1 MSTQAIF
8 VHRFGGPEVLELQ
21 PLPTPTAAPGE
32 AVVRLRHAG
41 VNFVD
46 LYQREG
52 RYPGISLPWRLGLE
66 GAGEIVDVAPG
77 DEFRVGERVAF
88 TTGVQGAYATHL
100 AVPLEHLVRV
110 PDDVP
115 LRDAAAALEQGLT
128 AAMLLDDVARLPAGA
143 HVLVHA
149 AAGGVGG
156 WLVQWLVARGHPVFG
171 TVSSAAKADWLR
183 SVGAT
188 PLPAD
193 GDWAAAARG
202 VAVVF
207 DSVGRTTLAGSLDAL
222 RTGGHLVLFGAASGP
237 PEPVDVL
244 SLQKKSLTL
253 TRPVLPHFLPDAAKR
268 RARAAT
274 VFDALR
280 TGAVQL
286 RIHAEFPLADA
297 AGAHALLASRATQG
311 KLLLNPGDER

>member
-1 MSTQAIF
+1 MSTQAIV
-8 VHRFGGPEVLELQ
+8 VHQFGGPEVLELQ
-21 PLPTPTAAPGE
+21 QLLPPRAAPGQ
-32 AVVRLRHAG
+32 AVVRMAYAG

-66 GAGEIVDVAPG
+66 GAGEVIEVAPG
-77 DEFRVGERVAF
+77 AEFKVGDRVAF
-88 TTGVQGAYATHL
+88 TTGVQGGYASHL

-110 PDDVP
+110 PDALP
-115 LRDAAAALEQGLT
+115 LRDAAAALEQGMT
-128 AAMLLDDVARLPAGA
+128 AAMLLDDVARLPAGEP
-143 HVLVHA
+143 VLVHA

-183 SVGAT
+183 GLGAL
-188 PLPAD
+188 PLLAD
-193 GDWAAAARG
+193 GDWVSAARG

-207 DSVGRTTLAGSLDAL
+207 DSVGRSTLAGSLDAL
-222 RTGGHLVLFGAASGP
+222 RVGGHLVLFGAASGQ
-237 PEPVDVL
+237 PEPIDVL

-268 RARAAT
+268 RARAAA
-274 VFDALR
+274 VFEALLS
-280 TGAVQL
+280 GAVQL
-286 RIHAEFPLADA
+286 RIHAEFPLAE
-297 AGAHALLASRATQG
+297 AGQAHQLLASRATQG
-311 KLLLNPGDER
+311 KLLLKP

>member
-1 MSTQAIF
+1 MPQATQAI
-8 VHRFGGPEVLELQ
+8 VIDQFGGPEVLQQREL
-21 PLPTPTAAPGE
+21 PAPVATPGH
-32 AVVRLRHAG
+32 AVVRIAHAG

-46 LYQREG
+46 LYQRQG
-52 RYPGISLPWRLGLE
+52 RYPGITLPWRPGLE

-77 DEFRVGERVAF
+77 SGFAVGERVAF
-88 TTGVQGAYATHL
+88 TTGVQGAYATQL
-100 AVPLEHLVRV
+100 AVPVDHLVRV
-110 PDDVP
+110 PAALA

-128 AAMLLDDVARLPAGA
+128 AAMLLHDVARLQPGEP
-143 HVLVHA
+143 VLVHA

-183 SVGAT
+183 HLGAM
-188 PLPAD
+188 PLMAD
-193 GDWAAAARG
+193 ADWPAAARG

-207 DSVGRTTLAGSLDAL
+207 DSVGRSTLAGSLEAL
-222 RTGGHLVLFGAASGP
+222 RTTGHLVLFGAASGP

-244 SLQKKSLTL
+244 ALQKKSLTL

-268 RARAAT
+268 RERAAA
-274 VFDALR
+274 VFGALLG
-280 TGAVQL
+280 GAVQL

-297 AGAHALLASRATQG
+297 ARAHELLASRTTQG
-311 KLLLNPGDER
+311 KLLLQP

>member
-1 MSTQAIF
+1 MTATPAI
-8 VHRFGGPEVLELQ
+8 VLDRFGGPEVLQRREL
-21 PLPTPTAAPGE
+21 PMPAAEPGH
-32 AVVRLRHAG
+32 AVVRIAHAG
-41 VNFVD
+41 INFVD

-66 GAGEIVDVAPG
+66 GAGEIVEVAPHAAFEVG
-77 DEFRVGERVAF
+77 DRVAF
-88 TTGVQGAYATHL
+88 TTGVQGAYAGHL

-110 PDDVP
+110 PDALP

-128 AAMLLDDVARLPAGA
+128 AAMLLDDVARLPPGEP
-143 HVLVHA
+143 VLVHA

-171 TVSSAAKADWLR
+171 TVSSAGKADWLR
-183 SVGAT
+183 SLGVV
-188 PLPAD
+188 PLLAD
-193 GDWAAAARG
+193 SDWVAAARG

-207 DSVGRTTLAGSLDAL
+207 DSVGRSTFTSSLDAL
-222 RTGGHLVLFGAASGP
+222 RVGGHCVLFGAASGQ

-268 RARAAT
+268 RARAAN
-274 VFDALR
+274 VFDALL
-280 TGAVQL
+280 TGSVQL
-286 RIHAEFPLADA
+286 RIHAEFPLADVA
-297 AGAHALLASRATQG
+297 RAHELLASRATAG
-311 KLLLNPGDER
+311 KLLLNP

>member
-1 MSTQAIF
+1 MPTQAI
-8 VHRFGGPEVLELQ
+8 VIEQFGGPEVLSPREL
-21 PLPTPTAAPGE
+21 PPPAAAAGQ
-32 AVVRLRHAG
+32 AVVRLAFAG

-66 GAGEIVDVAPG
+66 GAGEIVDIAPG
-77 DEFRVGERVAF
+77 QGFAVGARVAF

-100 AVPLEHLVRV
+100 AVPVDHLVPV
-110 PDDVP
+110 PDALP

-128 AAMLLDDVARLPAGA
+128 AAMLLDDVARLPPGEP
-143 HVLVHA
+143 VLVHA

-156 WLVQWLVARGHPVFG
+156 WLVQWLVARGHKVFG

-183 SVGAT
+183 TVGAT
-188 PLPAD
+188 PLLAD
-193 GDWAAAARG
+193 SDWAAAARG

-207 DSVGRTTLAGSLDAL
+207 DSVGRTTLAGSLDTL
-222 RTGGHLVLFGAASGP
+222 RVGGHLVLFGAASGQ

-244 SLQKKSLTL
+244 ALQKKSLTL
-253 TRPVLPHFLPDAAKR
+253 TRPVLPHFLPDAGKR

-274 VFDALR
+274 VFDALLS
-280 TGAVQL
+280 GAVQL

-297 AGAHALLASRATQG
+297 ARAHALLASRTTQG
-311 KLLLNPGDER
+311 KLLLQP

>member
-1 MSTQAIF
+1 MPTQAIL
-8 VHRFGGPEVLELQ
+8 VHQFGGPEVLELQ
-21 PLPTPTAAPGE
+21 PLPPPPAAAPGQ
-32 AVVRLRHAG
+32 AVVRVEHAG

-66 GAGEIVDVAPG
+66 GAGEIIDVAPG
-77 DEFRVGERVAF
+77 AEFQRGERVAF

-110 PDDVP
+110 PEGLS
-115 LRDAAAALEQGLT
+115 LRNAAAALEQGMT
-128 AAMLLDDVARLPAGA
+128 AAMLLDDVARLRPGEP
-143 HVLVHA
+143 VLVHA

-156 WLVQWLVARGHPVFG
+156 WLVQWLMARGHPVFG
-171 TVSSAAKADWLR
+171 TVSSPAKADWLR
-183 SVGAT
+183 SLGAVA
-188 PLPAD
+188 LPAD
-193 GDWAAAARG
+193 GDWVSAARG

-207 DSVGRTTLAGSLDAL
+207 DSVGRTTFAGSLEAL
-222 RTGGHLVLFGAASGP
+222 RTGGHLVLFGAASGQ

-253 TRPVLPHFLPDAAKR
+253 TRPVLPHFLADVAKR

-274 VFDALR
+274 VFEAVLSG
-280 TGAVQL
+280 TVQL

-297 AGAHALLASRATQG
+297 GRAHQLLASRATQG
-311 KLLLNPGDER
+311 KLLLTP

>member
-1 MSTQAIF
+1 MSTPAIV
-8 VHRFGGPEVLELQ
+8 VHQFGGPEVLELQ
-21 PLPTPTAAPGE
+21 QLPPPRAAPGE
-32 AVVRLRHAG
+32 AVVRIEYAG
-41 VNFVD
+41 INFVD

-66 GAGEIVDVAPG
+66 GAGEIVEVAPG
-77 DEFRVGERVAF
+77 AEFQLGERVAF
-88 TTGVQGAYATHL
+88 TTGVQGGYASHL
-100 AVPLEHLVRV
+100 ALPLEHLVRV
-110 PDDVP
+110 PAGLS

-143 HVLVHA
+143 PVLVHA

-171 TVSSAAKADWLR
+171 TVSSEAKADWLR
-183 SVGAT
+183 GLGAV
-188 PLPAD
+188 PLLAD
-193 GDWAAAARG
+193 SDWVSAARG

-207 DSVGRTTLAGSLDAL
+207 DSVGRATFAGSLEAL
-222 RTGGHLVLFGAASGP
+222 RMGGHLVLFGAASGQ

-268 RARAAT
+268 RARAAA
-274 VFDALR
+274 VFEALLS
-280 TGAVQL
+280 GAVQL
-286 RIHAEFPLADA
+286 RIHAEFPLADVA
-297 AGAHALLASRATQG
+297 RAHQLLASRATQG
-311 KLLLNPGDER
+311 KLLLKP